1 MRGKKHTGRAV
12 GARPFS
18 RTAPPAAGD
27 IPHSPEAEQAA
38 LGCLMLA
45 GASGSVAEVD
55 AILEQLS
62 QRLLYLEAHQM
73 ILAAVVSLRQGKHGV
88 DLVTVGQ
95 KLKEAGNLEA
105 MGGLVYL
112 SEAMDLTP
120 SMLNFPTY
128 LDTLQTMALRRWTL
142 AKRERLNVL
151 ATAEGLTLDQIRE
164 EFDEISDTAHKI
176 GKAKRKAVTVV
187 KMSDQLKYQPN
198 ETLGLVGDGDI
209 TKGYQGVTVIAGPP
223 GSGKSLVGDS
233 LAVAGA
239 IGRGHWMG
247 RKIHRPFK
255 TLIIQCENGASRLK
269 KVCQAMKE
277 NYPDI
282 DFDKSIRWT
291 LPPEEGL
298 PFHRPEF
305 RREIGRLV
313 EEFGPDVIILDPW
326 TAVAAEDAS
335 KEIIDKLAEIRSM
348 LPAGDACPALVIIAH
363 TKKPRTE
370 DKGSRGR
377 ALMYSVSGS
386 QALVSTARCVY
397 VLLPFTD
404 DIQDKRVLWCCS
416 KLSDSEN
423 PPADTLWYRRLGGMF
438 QHCDDNP
445 EDFWSEDRRE
455 NRDWLTP
462 DMIRTVLKDGATM
475 TASRLAQNL
484 ADQFNDG
491 KGKSSVHKWL
501 KKPKFADLLTETAG
515 LLGLK
520 R

>member
-1 MRGKKHTGRAV
+1 MRGKKHTGRAAV
-12 GARPFS
+12 ARPFS
-18 RTAPPAAGD
+18 SAQPE
-27 IPHSPEAEQAA
+27 IPHSPEAEKAA
-38 LGCLMLA
+38 LGCLLTA
-45 GASGSVAEVD
+45 GSMGSAAEVD
-55 AILEQLS
+55 AILEQLTA
-62 QRLLYLEAHQM
+62 RLWWIEANQT
-73 ILAAVVSLRQGKHGV
+73 IYQTVVALRGARHGV
-88 DLVTVGQ
+88 DVVTVGQ
-95 KLKEAGNLEA
+95 KLKEAGTLDA
-105 MGGLVYL
+105 VGGLAYL
-112 SEAMDLTP
+112 SQCMDACPTVF
-120 SMLNFPTY
+120 NFPTY

-142 AKRERLNVL
+142 LKRDRLADL
-151 ATAEGLTLDQIRE
+151 ATADGLTLDQIRE

-176 GKAKRKAVTVV
+176 GKQKRKAVTAV
-187 KMSDQLKYQPN
+187 KLSEHMKYEPN
-198 ETLGLVGDGDI
+198 EKLGLIGDGDI

-233 LAVAGA
+233 LAIAGA
-239 IGRGHWMG
+239 NGRGTWMG
-247 RKIHRPFK
+247 RKIHRQFR
-255 TLIIQCENGASRLK
+255 TLIIQCENGATRLK
-269 KVCQAMKE
+269 RVFEAMKA
-277 NYPDI
+277 NYPDL
-282 DFDKSIRWT
+282 DFDAWFRVT
-291 LPPEEGL
+291 LPPEGGL

-305 RREIGRLV
+305 RREIARLV
-313 EEFGPDVIILDPW
+313 EEFKPDVIVLDPW

-348 LPAGDACPALVIIAH
+348 LPAGDNCPALVIIAH
-363 TKKPRTE
+363 TKKPRSE

-404 DIQDKRVLWCCS
+404 DIQDKRVLWACS
-416 KLSDSEN
+416 KLSDAEN
-423 PPADTLWYRRLGGMF
+423 PPADTVWERRLGGMF
-438 QHCDDNP
+438 KHCDDNP
-445 EDFWSEDRRE
+445 DEFWNEDRRE

-462 DMIRTVLKDGATM
+462 EMIRTVLKGGATM

-501 KKPKFADLLTETAG
+501 KKPEFADLLTETAG

>member
-1 MRGKKHTGRAV
+1 MRKPKHSGRAPV
-12 GARPFS
+12 ARLFS
-18 RTAPPAAGD
+18 APKPWAD
-27 IPHSPEAEQAA
+27 SPQSPESEQAA
-38 LGCLMLA
+38 LGCVMLA
-45 GASGSVAEVD
+45 GSSGSTAELD
-55 AILEQLS
+55 ALLEQLNP
-62 QRLLYLEAHQM
+62 RLFWSEAHQT
-73 ILAAVVSLRQGKHGV
+73 IYSAVVQLRAGKHGV
-88 DLVTVGQ
+88 DLITVGE
-95 KLKEAGNLEA
+95 KLRQSGSLDAV
-105 MGGLVYL
+105 GGLSYL
-112 SEAMDLTP
+112 SLCMDATP
-120 SMLNFPTY
+120 SMLNFGTY

-142 AKRERLNVL
+142 LKRDRLADL
-151 ATAEGLTLDQIRE
+151 ATADGLTLDQIRE

-187 KMSDQLKYQPN
+187 KLSDHLKYQPN

-223 GSGKSLVGDS
+223 GSGKSLVGTS
-233 LAVAGA
+233 LAIAGA
-239 IGRGHWMG
+239 IGQGYWMG
-247 RKIHRPFK
+247 RKIHRRFK
-255 TLIIQCENGASRLK
+255 TLVIQCENGAARLK
-269 KVCQAMKE
+269 KEFEAMRS
-277 NYPDI
+277 NYPDV
-282 DFDKSIRWT
+282 DFDDCIRVT
-291 LPPEEGL
+291 LPPEGGL

-423 PPADTLWYRRLGGMF
+423 PPADSVWFRRLGGMF

-445 EDFWSEDRRE
+445 EDFWNEDRRE

-462 DMIRTVLKDGATM
+462 EMIQTVLKDGATM

-501 KKPKFADLLTETAG
+501 KRPEFSELLVEHAG
-515 LLGLK
+515 LLGL
-520 R
+520 RR